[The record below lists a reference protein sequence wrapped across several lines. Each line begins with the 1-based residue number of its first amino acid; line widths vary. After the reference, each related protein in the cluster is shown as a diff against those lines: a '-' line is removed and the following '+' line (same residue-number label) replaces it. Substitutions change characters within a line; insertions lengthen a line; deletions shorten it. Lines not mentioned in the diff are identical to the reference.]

1 MSKKRILYVE
11 DEETLAFLTSD
22 SLEQDYDVF
31 HYANGKAGFE
41 AFCRESFDLCILDV
55 MLPDMDGFEIATQ
68 IRKRNTEIPILFL
81 SAKTMKEDRIK
92 GLKLGADD
100 YLVKPYSIEE
110 LKLKIEVF
118 LNRSQKTVS
127 VKSNQYTIGSFI
139 FSPDN
144 YQLSNALEKI
154 NLTEREVALLR
165 LFLDNKNIVLK
176 REKILME
183 LWGSD
188 DYFLGRSLDVFISRL
203 RKIFKEEP
211 NIRIENLPRVG
222 FKLVIEQ

>member
-1 MSKKRILYVE
+1 MTKKKILYVE

-22 SLEQDYDVF
+22 SLESEYDVF
-31 HYANGKAGFE
+31 HFANGKSGFE
-41 AFCRESFDLCILDV
+41 AFCEQFFDLCILDV

-68 IRKRNTEIPILFL
+68 IRKRNDEIPIIFL

-110 LKLKIEVF
+110 LKLKIEIF
-118 LNRSQKTVS
+118 LTRSQKTIT
-127 VKSNQYTIGSFI
+127 VKNNQYAIGSFT
-139 FSPDN
+139 FTPEN
-144 YQLSNALEKI
+144 YQLFNDTEKI
-154 NLTEREVALLR
+154 NLTEREVALLK
-165 LFLDNKNIVLK
+165 LFLDNKNTVLK
-176 REKILME
+176 RERILME

-222 FKLVIEQ
+222 FKLVIEN